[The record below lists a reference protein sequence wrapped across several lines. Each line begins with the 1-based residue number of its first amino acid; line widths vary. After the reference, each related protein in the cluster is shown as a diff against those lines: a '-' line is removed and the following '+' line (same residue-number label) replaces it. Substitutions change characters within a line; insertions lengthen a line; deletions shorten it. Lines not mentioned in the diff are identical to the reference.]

1 MYRIKHIP
9 SGLYYQPHK
18 HRGNNLSKTGKIYA
32 RISYAKSAFKSA
44 IGDITLTK
52 GSQVWKIC
60 EDKDLFFEQKQYSF
74 STPVMTV
81 PSGEQNWKIEK
92 ITHEK

>member
-18 HRGNNLSKTGKIYA
+18 HKGNNLSKTGKIYA
-32 RISYAKSAFKSA
+32 KESYAKSAYKAA
-44 IGDITLTK
+44 IGQIQLTK

-60 EDKDLFFEQKQYSF
+60 EKKGLLVTIPQTQGKDYIGLYS
-74 STPVMTV
+74 
-81 PSGEQNWKIEK
+81 GINNWIIEK
-92 ITHEK
+92 I